1 MVENLFFFLF
11 FSVNFIF
18 SYFSNSNWNGNEL
31 IKNGMILVKL
41 VTIYIGEIIIN
52 CESFIDTT
60 GEKKYI
66 IRSINIKDLLD
77 EFVLRLK
84 RLTMNR
90 KFFFLFCS
98 MLSSAKKSLVKRN
111 FSNQKDPHLLHHKK
125 RQTFREHGILCTFSI
140 VCVSLCVSTVVQL
153 L

>member
-1 MVENLFFFLF
+1 MKSTFYERKLSDKRGIWINGKKSVFFPLFLCKFY
-11 FSVNFIF
+11 F

-60 GEKKYI
+60 EKKYI

-90 KFFFLFCS
+90 KFFFSF
-98 MLSSAKKSLVKRN
+98 
-111 FSNQKDPHLLHHKK
+111 LLHVKLSKK
-125 RQTFREHGILCTFSI
+125 KFSEKKFLKPKGPTFITP
-140 VCVSLCVSTVVQL
+140 
-153 L
+153 